1 MNIRATIRELRP
13 WAVPALLAWS
23 LCCNPSLAEDRAK
36 RYDVTFGQQ
45 GNEVQ
50 VQLVPARAAVA
61 SQTMPAVGDAAVDGI
76 VGSPGPGATTTVPPA
91 VSRPPVQLKSQT
103 AAEYKEDGFDVSIDG
118 MAGEALASDLDA
130 AGRVSVDGILFDFDL
145 AEIKPSSL
153 PALNTILT
161 MLRNR
166 PTLKIRVEGFTDY
179 RGPVDYNFV
188 LSVQRAY
195 AVKSWLVD
203 HGIPST
209 RITYVGRGQRG
220 NAGDTEEQQAKN
232 RRVDIVKVSE

>member
-1 MNIRATIRELRP
+1 MNILYSIHKSCR
-13 WAVPALLAWS
+13 WAALVLVFWS
-23 LCCNPSLAEDRAK
+23 LCVSPALAAEPAK

-50 VQLVPARAAVA
+50 VQLVPARAEVA
-61 SQTMPAVGDAAVDGI
+61 SQTMPAAGDPAVDGI
-76 VGSPGPGATTTVPPA
+76 VGSPAPGATTA
-91 VSRPPVQLKSQT
+91 VSPAAARPQVPLKSQSVV
-103 AAEYKEDGFDVSIDG
+103 EYKEDGFDVNIDG
-118 MAGEALASDLDA
+118 MAGEALSSDLDA
-130 AGRVSVDGILFDFDL
+130 SGRVSVDGILFDFSL
-145 AEIKPSSL
+145 AEIKPASL

-166 PTLKIRVEGFTDY
+166 PTLKIRIEGFTDY

-232 RRVDIVKVSE
+232 RRVDIVKISE